1 FINITLFILYKYQVK
16 EILVFLKIDQ
26 MKAIFILAIT
36 LSLALGQN
44 EFQTT
49 IAQGVTITQQEWRF
63 NQILDHLHPQ
73 SQDVIWQQRFCTFS
87 QYWNP
92 LNGTVFISIGG
103 ESQMKGISP
112 GRGWL
117 VQLAQTYN
125 ALVISLEHRFYGV
138 SQPFPQSDTVD
149 SFSTQN
155 LKYLTHDQALA
166 DTAYFI
172 SQVKKNLFADNSFKV
187 SEMNPFIT
195 VGGSYPGALSA
206 WFRYKYPHLTVGAL
220 ASSAVVNAIED
231 FWQYDNQIYVST
243 LKSGQQCPQNIQSFI
258 QSIQDEV
265 SNPNTQAALLKQ
277 FQSEKL
283 SVDEF
288 LFFIPDNLASFVQYG
303 QRTDLCNIFN
313 TADYATQKANLIGYW
328 TQNNNFP
335 NATIY
340 SQNFLNSPKKTQDS
354 DNMRQWLY
362 QYCSYFGWL
371 QTPSQQA
378 GQAMRS
384 STNSISFF
392 EGQCT
397 QAFGPIYV
405 PKPDEV
411 NGFYGGL
418 NLLAT
423 NIIFTNGSE
432 DPWQW
437 ASLTKSK
444 NGMIAIVSDC
454 DNCAHGVEL
463 SYPKAS
469 DSQALQNTRTTIQQN
484 FDKWISDF
492 RAQYVFSYVQSQL
505 KKINQ

>member
-1 FINITLFILYKYQVK
+1 
-16 EILVFLKIDQ
+16 
-26 MKAIFILAIT
+26 MKAIYILAIT
-36 LSLALGQN
+36 LCLALADN
-44 EFQTT
+44 SFQTNIT
-49 IAQGVTITQQEWRF
+49 NEITITQYEWKF
-63 NQILDHLHPQ
+63 DQLLDHLHPNQ
-73 SQDVIWQQRFCTFS
+73 TDTIWKQRFCTFS

-92 LNGTVFISIGG
+92 LNGVVFISIGG

-117 VQLAQTYN
+117 VQLAQKYN

-138 SQPFPQSDTVD
+138 SQPFPQTATVD
-149 SFSTQN
+149 SFTTQN
-155 LKYLTHDQALA
+155 LRYLTHDQALA
-166 DTAYFI
+166 DIAYFI
-172 SQVKKNLFADNSFKV
+172 SQVKQNLFADNSFKV
-187 SEMNPFIT
+187 SNMNPFIT

-231 FWQYDNQIYVST
+231 FWQYDNQIFNST
-243 LKSGQQCPQNIQSFI
+243 SKSGSWCPQNIQTFI
-258 QSIQDEV
+258 QSLQTEV
-265 SNPNTQAALLKQ
+265 NSPTTQAALLKQ
-277 FQSEKL
+277 FQAEQL

-303 QRTDLCNIFN
+303 QRTILCNLFN
-313 TADYATQKANLIGYW
+313 TADYETQKTNLVNYW
-328 TQNNNFP
+328 TQNKNFP

-340 SQNFLNSPKKTQDS
+340 SQKFLNSTSQTQSS

-371 QTPSQQA
+371 QTPSQIP

-397 QAFGPIYV
+397 QAFGSDIYV

-411 NGFYGGL
+411 NGFYGGV

-444 NGMIAIVSDC
+444 NGMIALVSDC

-463 SYPKAS
+463 SYPQPT

-492 RAQYVFSYVQSQL
+492 TSQYAFSYVQTQL

>member
-1 FINITLFILYKYQVK
+1 
-16 EILVFLKIDQ
+16 

-36 LSLALGQN
+36 LSLTLGDN
-44 EFQTT
+44 TFQTNIT
-49 IAQGVTITQQEWRF
+49 DSLTITQQVWQF
-63 NQILDHLHPQ
+63 DQILDHFHPLKT
-73 SQDVIWQQRFCTFS
+73 DTIWKQRFCTFS

-138 SQPFPQSDTVD
+138 SQPFPQSDNDD
-149 SFSTQN
+149 SFSVQN
-155 LKYLTHDQALA
+155 LKFLTHDQALA

-172 SQVKKNLFADNSFKV
+172 SQVKQNLFADNSFKV
-187 SEMNPFIT
+187 SNMNPFIT

-231 FWQYDNQIYVST
+231 FWQYDNQIYTST
-243 LKSGQQCPQNIQSFI
+243 LKSGSWCPSNIQAFI
-258 QSIQDEV
+258 NSIQTEV
-265 SNPNTQAALLKQ
+265 NDPDTKAALLIQ
-277 FQSEKL
+277 FQAQQL

-303 QRTDLCNIFN
+303 QRTILCTIFN
-313 TADYATQKANLIGYW
+313 TTDYETQKSNLVDYW
-328 TQNNNFP
+328 NQNKNFP
-335 NATIY
+335 NATVY
-340 SQNFLNSPKKTQDS
+340 SQNFLNNPKKTQDS

-371 QTPSQQA
+371 QTPSQIA
-378 GQAMRS
+378 GQAMRTS
-384 STNSISFF
+384 SNSISFF

-397 QAFGPIYV
+397 QAFQNSIYV

-454 DNCAHGVEL
+454 DDCAHGVEL
-463 SYPKAS
+463 SYPKPT
-469 DSQALQNTRTTIQQN
+469 DSQALQNTRTTIKQN

-492 RAQYVFSYVQSQL
+492 RSQYVFSYVQSQL